1 MDLAAGP
8 AICEALERLR
18 QPGLGIDRIHLCSL
32 QQRRDCRPCLAAAVA
47 AGKETVFSCDRLRS
61 DRSLDDVGV
70 ELDTAV
76 REEAFE
82 HVTTLDRVP

>member
-1 MDLAAGP
+1 MIPVRVGVKVWLATGYT
-8 AICEALERLR
+8 
-18 QPGLGIDRIHLCSL
+18 D
-32 QQRRDCRPCLAAAVA
+32 
-47 AGKETVFSCDRLRS
+47 KETIFSCYRLRS

-82 HVTTLDRVP
+82 DVTTLDRVP